1 MSREIDLYEPLSETD
16 KQYLMD
22 RGLENQVHENELRFS
37 RSDHVTGLAI
47 DNTDGSDGTDADGA
61 DADTAGSDTDADT
74 DEEWVNSLTVE
85 ELRDELKERKQ
96 STVGLK
102 PELQE
107 RLFLAL

>member
-1 MSREIDLYEPLSETD
+1 MSREIDLYEPLSKTD
-16 KQYLMD
+16 KQYLID
-22 RGLENQVHENELRFS
+22 RGMENQVNENELRFS
-37 RSDHVTGLAI
+37 RSDHVTGLAV
-47 DNTDGSDGTDADGA
+47 DNTDGSDGS
-61 DADTAGSDTDADT
+61 DADTAGSDTDADADT